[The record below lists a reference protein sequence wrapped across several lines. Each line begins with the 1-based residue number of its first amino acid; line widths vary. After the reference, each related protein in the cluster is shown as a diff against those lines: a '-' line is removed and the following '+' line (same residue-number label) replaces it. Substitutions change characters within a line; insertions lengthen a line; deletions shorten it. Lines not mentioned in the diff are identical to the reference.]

1 MLSIFNLHISLYTFA
16 FGVSLVYFI
25 TAVYFIF
32 NDSKLFKKN
41 TSLEKSTVMD
51 RKKDFG
57 SMKETSIW
65 IISTPEQV
73 WLIAFVF
80 LYKMGEQGFTSIYPL
95 HLIDEGMKLTH
106 IGMVTGIVGQIFSIV
121 GSSFGGFL
129 VSRYR

>member
-32 NDSKLFKKN
+32 NDSTLFKKN
-41 TSLEKSTVMD
+41 ALSEKST
-51 RKKDFG
+51 KKDKEDICG
-57 SMKETSIW
+57 MKKTAIW
-65 IISTPEQV
+65 IISTPEQL

-95 HLIDEGMKLTH
+95 RLIDEGMKLAH
-106 IGMVTGIVGQIFSIV
+106 IGMVTGIVGQIFSIA
-121 GSSFGGFL
+121 GSSFGGFI